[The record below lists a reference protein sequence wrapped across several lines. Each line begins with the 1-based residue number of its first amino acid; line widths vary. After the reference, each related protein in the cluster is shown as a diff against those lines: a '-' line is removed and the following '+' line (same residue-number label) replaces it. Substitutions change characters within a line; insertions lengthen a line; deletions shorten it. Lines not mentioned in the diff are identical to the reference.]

1 VHQIQQKLLEL
12 SKRANL
18 AKMSLRDMAAGIGL
32 PGESPQR
39 IKHHL
44 LQLEKRGFL
53 TIDRGAGVMSRTPTK
68 PSWAKGQLE
77 KAAGL
82 FSIPILGSANCGV
95 ATIFAEQNFQG
106 FLRVSGRLVGRSR
119 PTGLYAIK
127 TDGASMNQAEI
138 GGRRIED
145 GDYVVID
152 SNDKN
157 AKTKDV
163 VLAIVDDKATIKRFI
178 DDRANGQVVLKADSS
193 FRYDPIHLHPE
204 DDFQIGGKVIAVI
217 KRPR

>member
-1 VHQIQQKLLEL
+1 MHLIQQKLLDL

-18 AKMSLRDMAAGIGL
+18 AKMSLREMATEIGL
-32 PGESPQR
+32 PGESPQK

-53 TIDRGAGVMSRTPTK
+53 AIDRGAGVMSRTPTK
-68 PSWAKGQLE
+68 PAWAKGTFE

-82 FSIPILGSANCGV
+82 FSIPILGTADCGA
-95 ATIFAEQNFQG
+95 ATVFAEQNLEG
-106 FLRVSGRLVGRSR
+106 FLRVSSRLVGRSR
-119 PTGLYAIK
+119 PTGLYALK
-127 TDGASMNQAEI
+127 TDGTSMNRAEI
-138 GGRRIED
+138 GGRSIED
-145 GDYVVID
+145 GDHVVVD

-157 AKTKDV
+157 ARTGDV
-163 VLAIVDDKATIKRFI
+163 VLAIVDNRATIKRFI

-193 FRYDPIHLHPE
+193 FTYDPIHLHPD
-204 DDFQIGGKVIAVI
+204 DDFQIAGKVIAVI